1 MSTLPLD
8 LATGGAG
15 VAAGPQNPPASAA
28 GHAELPTLDI
38 RPRSGWQAVDFREIL
53 RFHELLYFLVWR
65 DIKVQYKQTV
75 LGPAWAIL
83 RPLANLVVFSFVFG
97 KLAGMPSHGV
107 PYPLFLYAAL
117 LPWTFF
123 SAAVLGATGS
133 LLNNAHLLSKVYFP
147 RVILP
152 TSSVFAELTS
162 LIISFLIYGCM
173 MLGYG
178 YLPGTSVVMLP
189 VLVILTVITALGI
202 GYLLAGLTVMYH
214 DVRFVIGSLMGA
226 WMYISP
232 VIYPADL
239 VPGKLRWLLMVNPM
253 TGIIDAYRSAL
264 LNQPFHW
271 VSLGFS
277 AVIAVGVFLF
287 GLYFFY
293 RSERHFVDVA

>member
-8 LATGGAG
+8 FATGHAGA
-15 VAAGPQNPPASAA
+15 ASTLPPTPETPASPAN
-28 GHAELPTLDI
+28 LPTLDI
-38 RPRSGWQAVDFREIL
+38 RPRCGWQAVDFKELL

-75 LGPAWAIL
+75 LGPAWAVL

-97 KLAGMPSHGV
+97 KLAGMPSQGA
-107 PYPLFLYAAL
+107 PYPLFLYAGL

-162 LIISFLIYGCM
+162 LAISFLIYGCM

-178 YLPGTSVVMLP
+178 YLPGASVALLP
-189 VLVILTVITALGI
+189 VLVLLTVITALGI

-226 WMYISP
+226 WMYVSP

-239 VPGKLRWLLMVNPM
+239 VPGKLRWLLMINPM

-264 LNQPFHW
+264 LNQPFNW
-271 VSLGFS
+271 LSLSFS

-293 RSERHFVDVA
+293 RTERHFVDVA